1 MTYRQKFLKAVYPVW
16 MWFTKLTGKNSEK
29 LASTGK
35 QPSIDFYSLKDTL
48 NNGSQ
53 FDFSQLKGKKVLL
66 VNTASNCGYTNQ
78 YGDLQKLYE
87 GHKET
92 LVILG
97 FPANDFKE
105 QEKGT
110 DTEIAQFC
118 KLNFGVNFPLMKKSS
133 VVKGGG
139 QNPVFK
145 WLSDPAQ
152 NGWNEKQPTWNFSK
166 YLINEK
172 GALVNYFDPSV
183 SPLSDE
189 VLNAIKK

>member
-1 MTYRQKFLKAVYPVW
+1 MRFAKW
-16 MWFTKLTGKNSEK
+16 MGTNA
-29 LASTGK
+29 ASFSNTNTEPK
-35 QPSIDFYSLKDTL
+35 ISFYNLSATL
-48 NNGSQ
+48 NSNER
-53 FDFSQLKGKKVLL
+53 FDFTSLQNKKVLI
-66 VNTASNCGYTNQ
+66 VNTASNCGYTRQ
-78 YGDLQKLYE
+78 YEELEQLYNKFQNKLA
-87 GHKET
+87 
-92 LVILG
+92 ILA

-110 DTEIAQFC
+110 DEEIAQFC
-118 KLNFGVNFPLMKKSS
+118 KMNFGITFPLMKKSS